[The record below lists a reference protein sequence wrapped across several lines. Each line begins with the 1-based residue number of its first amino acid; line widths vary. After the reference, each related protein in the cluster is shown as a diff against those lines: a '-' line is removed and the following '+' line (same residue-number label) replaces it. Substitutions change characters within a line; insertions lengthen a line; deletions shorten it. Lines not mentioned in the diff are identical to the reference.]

1 MIDRRIRQ
9 DPGHRLHR
17 RLLGDGRIAR
27 LYDHL
32 SPLIKLF
39 VDVDL
44 HRTYIGAGSAK
55 RGSEGKIC
63 IFLHVQVGRQDRTDR
78 PRDSSMIAMP
88 AAPAIYRTGIETG
101 RTTDTFQGTPEIFS
115 TQVYAPAIVHY
126 YDMHFLTGTRL
137 LQLAGIGAVRLS
149 S

>member
-44 HRTYIGAGSAK
+44 HRTYIGARSAK
-55 RGSEGKIC
+55 RASEGKIC
-63 IFLHVQVGRQDRTDR
+63 IFLHVQVGRQDRPDR

-88 AAPAIYRTGIETG
+88 AAPSIYSTVIYTL
-101 RTTDTFQGTPEIFS
+101 RTTDTLPRTPQIFS
-115 TQVYAPAIVHY
+115 NQ
-126 YDMHFLTGTRL
+126 
-137 LQLAGIGAVRLS
+137 
-149 S
+149 